1 MRLGEL
7 VEVPDITKRITIPD
21 EYKNDSRYWFQY
33 RLKDSDTLAHLSR
46 TIYNTPNHWLLIV
59 LMNDM
64 VNIEAA
70 WPIPERDFSN
80 WFHTEFP
87 DKQYGDILHYVDPQG
102 NIQDPQAYVD
112 LGEAIN
118 VQDAISKLNL
128 KAVTFYEHHYRI
140 NEDKRM
146 IKILLPEFVPG
157 LIKQLEIVLR

>member
-1 MRLGEL
+1 MRLGER

-87 DKQYGDILHYVDPQG
+87 DNQYGDILHYVDPQG
-102 NIQDPQAYVD
+102 NVQDPQAYVD
-112 LGEAIN
+112 LGEVLN

-128 KAVTFYEHHYRI
+128 KAVTFYEHYYQI

-146 IKILLPEFVPG
+146 IKILLPEFVTG
-157 LIKQLEIVLR
+157 LIKQLEVVLR

>member
-1 MRLGEL
+1 MRLGER

-64 VNIEAA
+64 VNVDEA
-70 WPIPERDFSN
+70 WPIPEREFSK

-87 DKQYGDILHYVDPQG
+87 DNRYSDILHYVDPHG
-102 NIQDPQAYVD
+102 NVQDPEAYVD
-112 LGEAIN
+112 LGEALN
-118 VQDAISKLNL
+118 VKDAISKLGL
-128 KAVTFYEHHYRI
+128 KPVTFYEYYYQI

-146 IKILLPEFVPG
+146 IKILLPEFVTG
-157 LIKQLEIVLR
+157 LVKQLEGVLR

>member
-80 WFHTEFP
+80 WFQTEFP

-112 LGEAIN
+112 LGEALN

-128 KAVTFYEHHYRI
+128 KAVTFYEHYYQI